1 MPPRRYLAWSLL
13 LALAL
18 AGMTLGC
25 GKSGTGPAEG
35 EGPTQPPWFAEVGK
49 AWGLDFIHDA
59 GEPSERYFM
68 PQIMGS
74 GVALFDFNNDGLLDV
89 YLVQNAGPKSASKNR
104 LYRQLPGG
112 RFQDVSAGSGLD
124 VAGFGMGVAVGDVN
138 NDGWPDVLVTEY
150 GRVRLFL
157 NNRDGT
163 FTDVTEQA
171 GLNESGWPTAA
182 CFFDYDRDGWLD
194 LVIVKYVD
202 YDPSARCPFANGSL
216 DYCHPKSF
224 QGSVSKLYRNL
235 GRGETNGPP
244 VRFRDVSLESGIGL
258 VRGPGLGVVCADLNG
273 DGWPDVF
280 VANDAQPNHLW
291 INQKDGTFKEEA
303 VARGVAFNALGVAEG
318 NMGIG
323 FGDADGDGLND
334 LFVTHLFSETNT
346 LWKQGPA
353 GLFRDATTFSRLN
366 RPRWRGTGFGT
377 MLADFDHDGALD
389 AVLTNG
395 RVIKRSPDPSTSPGS
410 FWERYSDRNQLFA
423 NDGDGR
429 FRDISPSNPAL
440 CGTPNVG
447 RGLAVGDLDND
458 GALDVVIT
466 AIAGPVQVYRNVAPK
481 QGHWLTV
488 RALDPAL
495 RRDAYGA
502 ELTVLAGGRRFI
514 RTVNPGGSYLSH
526 NDVRAHF
533 GLGRAERVDAIQV
546 RWPNGEREEFPG
558 GAVDQH
564 LVLRKGEGRPMN

>member
-1 MPPRRYLAWSLL
+1 VIPEA
-13 LALAL
+13 
-18 AGMTLGC
+18 
-25 GKSGTGPAEG
+25 AE
-35 EGPTQPPWFAEVGK
+35 EPTEPPWFAEIGR
-49 AWGLDFIHDA
+49 ARGLDFVHDA
-59 GEPSERYFM
+59 GEVPGNYFM
-68 PQIMGS
+68 PQIIGS
-74 GVALFDFNNDGLLDV
+74 GVALFDFDNDGLLDV
-89 YLVQNAGPKSASKNR
+89 YLVQNGGPKAPAKNR
-104 LYRQLPGG
+104 LYKQLPGG
-112 RFQDVSAGSGLD
+112 QFKDVSAGSGLD
-124 VAGFGMGVAVGDVN
+124 VTGWGMGVAVGDVN
-138 NDGWPDVLVTEY
+138 NDGFLDVLVTEY

-157 NNRDGT
+157 NNVNGT
-163 FTDVTEQA
+163 FSDVTEQA
-171 GLNESGWPTAA
+171 GINEPGWSTSA

-194 LVIVKYVD
+194 LIIVKYVD
-202 YDPSARCPFANGSL
+202 YDPTAICSFANGMR

-224 QGSVSKLYRNL
+224 QGTVSKLYRNL
-235 GRGETNGPP
+235 GKGGAGGRP
-244 VRFRDVSLESGIGL
+244 VRFQDVSLESGIGL
-258 VRGPGLGVVCADLNG
+258 VRGPGLGVLCADLDG

-303 VARGVAFNALGVAEG
+303 VSRGVAYNAMGVAEG

-323 FGDADGDGLND
+323 FGDVDGDGLDD

-346 LWKQGPA
+346 LWKQGPR
-353 GLFRDATTFSRLN
+353 GLFRDATAFSRLN
-366 RPRWRGTGFGT
+366 RPRWKGTGFGT

-395 RVIKRSPDPSTSPGS
+395 RVIKRSQEAASSLGP
-410 FWERYSDRNQLFA
+410 FWGAFGDRNQLFA
-423 NDGDGR
+423 NDGKGC

-440 CGTPNVG
+440 CGTLNVG

-458 GALDVVIT
+458 GALDVVVT

-481 QGHWLTV
+481 RGHWLMV

-495 RRDAYGA
+495 HRDAYGA

-533 GLGRAERVDAIQV
+533 GLGQAERVEALQV
-546 RWPNGEREEFPG
+546 RWPDGSGEEFPG
-558 GAVDQH
+558 CAADQH
-564 LVLRKGEGRPMN
+564 LVLRKGEGRPMK